1 LRTAQFLAR
10 FQQLSARHQSV
21 EFKMT
26 WPLTP
31 EPIVVG
37 QQYAMENVEGQK
49 AIVTGTRFGPVV
61 LFEPVHG
68 QEPNLQASETIKQ
81 ILIYDRPPEVDGM
94 VFILGRMSG
103 TPNEPDFGTNIG
115 QWIENQYRKK

>member
-10 FQQLSARHQSV
+10 FQQLVARRQSV

-49 AIVTGTRFGPVV
+49 AIVT
-61 LFEPVHG
+61 
-68 QEPNLQASETIKQ
+68 ETIKQ